1 MERFNTMAL
10 GAAFALLGA
19 TAGCSASD
27 QGSPVAAT
35 AAVAPAAASGQNPAA
50 AADAGGTSPAIAAA
64 LPVVLVHKTPT
75 CGCCG
80 AWVEHMRAAG
90 FPVQVE
96 ERADLEPVRQ
106 RLGVPYGKGSCHTAQ
121 VGGYFVEG
129 HVPADDVKRLLAERP
144 RARGLVVPGMPLGSP
159 GMETPDGR
167 VQPYTVERV
176 EPDGTTTAYARHGQ
190 GSAP

>member
-50 AADAGGTSPAIAAA
+50 ADAGPAIAAA

-190 GSAP
+190 GAAP

>member
-176 EPDGTTTAYARHGQ
+176 EPDGTTAAYARHGQ
-190 GSAP
+190 GAAP